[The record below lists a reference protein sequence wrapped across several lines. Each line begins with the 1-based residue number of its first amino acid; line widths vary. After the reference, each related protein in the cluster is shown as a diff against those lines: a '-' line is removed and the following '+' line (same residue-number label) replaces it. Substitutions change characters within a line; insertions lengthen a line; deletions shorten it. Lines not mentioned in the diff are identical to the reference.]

1 VRQVQQPVIIGAGWS
16 GLACAVQLVR
26 QGFKPVILDAA
37 PNPGGRAR
45 AVDHEL
51 GGQRARLD
59 NGQHL
64 LLGAYR
70 DTLEVMRQVG
80 VAPAGAFVQTA
91 FAVSYPDGWRL
102 RAARAPAPWHLALG
116 LVGARKMR
124 LAERWALARWS
135 RRQQRRHW
143 HLAVDL
149 PAAAVLADQPAAL
162 VRRLWRPLCLAALNV
177 ELEQA
182 SARIF
187 LNVLRDSLG
196 ADEPASRL
204 LQPRTDLSALFPEAA
219 VRWLLANGAD
229 VRLHCPAMAV
239 HPVPGPQC
247 CRVRLRDGT
256 TLAGPAVLAL
266 PPDRAAALL
275 QDEQPA
281 LRSTVATL
289 RALRFAP
296 ICTVYLRYAPATRL
310 AQPFYAL
317 LDDAPRERYG
327 QWVFDRGAFDPALD
341 GILSVI
347 VSGAG
352 PHLALSREALGQRV
366 ASQLGAELGLPL
378 PREHFTIIEKHAT
391 LVPAPDL
398 QRPAVELPVPGLFLA
413 GDSADSPY
421 PSTIEGSV
429 RSGVRAAQALAQ
441 GQAQMPLPLAR

>member
-1 VRQVQQPVIIGAGWS
+1 VRPAQRPVVIGAGWS

-26 QGFKPVILDAA
+26 LGFKPVVLDAA

-45 AVDHEL
+45 AVEHEV
-51 GGQRARLD
+51 GGRRARLD

-64 LLGAYR
+64 LLGACR
-70 DTLEVMRQVG
+70 DTLELMRQVG
-80 VAPAGAFVQTA
+80 VAPAAAFEPTP
-91 FAVSYPDGWRL
+91 FTICYPDGWRL
-102 RAARAPAPWHLALG
+102 SAARAPAPWHLALG
-116 LVGARKMR
+116 LVRARQMP
-124 LAERWALARWS
+124 LADRWALAAWV
-135 RRQQRRHW
+135 RRQRRRHW
-143 HLAVDL
+143 HLDVDR
-149 PAAAVLADQPAAL
+149 PAAAVLADQPPVL

-177 ELEQA
+177 EPDQA

-196 ADEPASRL
+196 GDEPASRL

-219 VRWLLANGAD
+219 MRWLLANGAE

-239 HPVPGPQC
+239 RPVAQPQGAF
-247 CRVRLRDGT
+247 VLLRDGT
-256 TLAGPAVLAL
+256 ALSGPAVLAL

-275 QDEQPA
+275 AAQPA
-281 LRSTVATL
+281 PLSSIVAML

-296 ICTVYLRYAPATRL
+296 ICTVYLDYAPPKRL

-317 LDDAPRERYG
+317 LDDAARERYG

-341 GILSVI
+341 GILSVVI
-347 VSGAG
+347 SGAG

-366 ASQLGAELGLPL
+366 AAQLGAELGLAP
-378 PREHFTIIEKHAT
+378 PRAHFTIVEKHAT
-391 LVPAPDL
+391 LVPAPEL
-398 QRPAVELPVPGLFLA
+398 QRPAAELPVPGLFLA

-429 RSGVRAAQALAQ
+429 RAGVRAAQALARW
-441 GQAQMPLPLAR
+441 QAQMPLPSAR